1 MVIIYIYIAL
11 YIKVYLIALSM
22 RSTNIRY
29 IQSNKRNKV
38 NKQNQLINKSLNE
51 TNIQKVKT
59 NKYKIIY

>member
-11 YIKVYLIALSM
+11 YIEVYLIALSM